1 MTHTHALTHTHTHK
15 HTHAHTHT
23 HTHTQFELLDTLYVM
38 LRQMPRF
45 RRSSYFY
52 APASG
57 EGSCRV
63 GGGPTGREFD
73 NMAEFLAYRC
83 VWGGGGALGGVLE
96 WVWVRVWV
104 WVWAW
109 VWDVNLI
116 CISGISLK

>member
-1 MTHTHALTHTHTHK
+1 
-15 HTHAHTHT
+15 
-23 HTHTQFELLDTLYVM
+23 M

-83 VWGGGGALGGVLE
+83 VWGGGGGGGGGVGVGMGTGVGVGVGVGVGCESYMHKWNQFKMKNADTSATAFQSVCAEDLE
-96 WVWVRVWV
+96 
-104 WVWAW
+104 
-109 VWDVNLI
+109 
-116 CISGISLK
+116 